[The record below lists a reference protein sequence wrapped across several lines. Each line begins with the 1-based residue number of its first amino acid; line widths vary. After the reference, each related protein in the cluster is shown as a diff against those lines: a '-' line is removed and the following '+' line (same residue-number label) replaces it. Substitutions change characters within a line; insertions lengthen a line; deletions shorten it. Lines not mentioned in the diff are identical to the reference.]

1 MEKIGLAFE
10 KFDNY
15 NKQDPNVFVWDGDDW
30 RCDGL
35 SDDGQ

>member
-15 NKQDPNVFVWDGDDW
+15 NKQDPNYLCGMEKPIHKNILWP
-30 RCDGL
+30 
-35 SDDGQ
+35 